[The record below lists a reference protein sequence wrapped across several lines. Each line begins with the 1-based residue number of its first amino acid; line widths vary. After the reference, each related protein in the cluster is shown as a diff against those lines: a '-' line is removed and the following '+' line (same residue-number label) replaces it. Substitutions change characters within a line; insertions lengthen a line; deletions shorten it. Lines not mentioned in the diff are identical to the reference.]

1 MIADR
6 SRPRLAANNLAA
18 LIRQVVVT
26 ETILSPQCAAW
37 NNHHGALLVAD
48 VMERF

>member
-37 NNHHGALLVAD
+37 NNHHSALLV

>member
-6 SRPRLAANNLAA
+6 SRLAANNLAA

-26 ETILSPQCAAW
+26 ILSPQCAAW
-37 NNHHGALLVAD
+37 NNHHSALLVVD

>member
-6 SRPRLAANNLAA
+6 SRLAANNLAA

-26 ETILSPQCAAW
+26 ETILSSAP
-37 NNHHGALLVAD
+37 HGIITIAHCLV

>member
-6 SRPRLAANNLAA
+6 SRLAANNLAA

-37 NNHHGALLVAD
+37 NNHHSALFSCDGTFLT
-48 VMERF
+48 